1 MRDKGVCA
9 LCGLD
14 TEPLY
19 KQAARLCNP
28 GRWGYVASESTPTSL
43 LIKPAPRLTAESKA
57 RNFASDTY

>member
-28 GRWGYVASESTPTSL
+28 GRWGYVAPNRSRAVCLNLLHPHASL
-43 LIKPAPRLTAESKA
+43 
-57 RNFASDTY
+57 